1 MKHPCTTARKPAEYR
16 PLPLALLTDVQ
27 RLLLV
32 LLEIMLLAVCVA
44 SLSVLVLRG
53 TGG

>member
-1 MKHPCTTARKPAEYR
+1 MKHPRTTPRKPAEYR
-16 PLPLALLTDVQ
+16 PLSLALLTDVR
-27 RLLLV
+27 RLLLFLV
-32 LLEIMLLAVCVA
+32 DLILLAVCVA